1 MTIFQKYFAKLFFKQ
16 YSIGVTEGK
25 IEDII
30 RQKKSIISFKWYNIN
45 HYNTSIADPF
55 IVSENNNSL
64 EILVEK
70 FTTGELDGKICI
82 MNYNTATGFSKP
94 ETIVNSDIHLSYPLV
109 YQNADKKYVL
119 LTELHGS
126 LLVYEYDDSKKR
138 LSNGKVLINTSL
150 VDASILKYDNRY
162 WIFGTLLDHGKS
174 NRLYI
179 YYSDHLFGQYQP
191 HAGNPV
197 KDNLD
202 ASRGAGSIFDVDGKY
217 YRPSQNC
224 SNYYGESI
232 TINKIVKL
240 SPTEYEEEKYMV
252 ISPNKNQDFKFG
264 IHTINGMGNF
274 IVADGIKGHFQP
286 VKQIVRAINRF
297 LRKKVY
303 NVNFFLYCLNNVN
316 FEELAFI

>member
-30 RQKKSIISFKWYNIN
+30 RQKKSIISFKWYHLN
-45 HYNTSIADPF
+45 HYNSSIADPF
-55 IVSENNNSL
+55 IVSANNNNL
-64 EILVEK
+64 EILAEK

-82 MNYNTATGFSKP
+82 MNYNPETGFSKP
-94 ETIVNSDIHLSYPLV
+94 ETVVDSDNHLSYPLV
-109 YQNADKKYVL
+109 YQYNDKKYVF
-119 LTELHGS
+119 LTELSGS
-126 LLVYEYDDSKKR
+126 LLVYEYDDSKKM
-138 LSNGKVLINTSL
+138 LMNGKVVINKPL
-150 VDASILKYDNRY
+150 VDASILEYDNRY

-174 NRLYI
+174 NKLHI
-179 YYSDHLFGQYQP
+179 YYADHLFGEYQP

-197 KDNLD
+197 KNSLD
-202 ASRGAGSIFDVDGKY
+202 ASRGAGSIFKVDGEY
-217 YRPSQNC
+217 FRPSQNG

-240 SPTEYEEEKYMV
+240 SPTEYVDEKYMD

-274 IVADGIKGHFQP
+274 IVGDGIKGHFQP

-297 LRKKVY
+297 FRKKVY
-303 NVNFFLYCLNNVN
+303 EVNFFLYCLNNVN